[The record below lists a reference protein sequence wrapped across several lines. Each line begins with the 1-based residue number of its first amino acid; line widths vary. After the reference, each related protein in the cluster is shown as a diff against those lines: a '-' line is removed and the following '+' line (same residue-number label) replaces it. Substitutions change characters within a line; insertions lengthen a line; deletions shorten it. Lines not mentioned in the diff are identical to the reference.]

1 MINFAKACV
10 PNDYRKELL
19 KKLALIQNMPKNQNV
34 DIMTI
39 AYLMNDKQLEN
50 YARVVEG
57 IKE

>member
-10 PNDYRKELL
+10 PNGYRKELL
-19 KKLALIQNMPKNQNV
+19 EKLALIQNMPKNQNV

-39 AYLMNDKQLEN
+39 AYLMDDKQLEN